1 MLDDPFQYIDGHSI
15 SYIFHLANKNYVQE
29 SWVLPEKYYKVNVQ
43 GTIKILEYCKKYNIP
58 LTYISSYIYG
68 RNVVNPISET
78 AIPSPES
85 PYAHS
90 KYLAEQVCKF
100 YSDNYGVKV
109 NIIRPFNVYGIGQ
122 RADFVIPHIIN
133 QAISARAVRV
143 KNLITR
149 RDFINVVDLVEALV
163 MTMEDSSVYSVY
175 NVGSGY
181 SVSIKELIEIIGDIL
196 GVRLFIEDENILRKN
211 EIMDC
216 FADISKIKSD
226 YNWYPKT
233 SIHEGL
239 SKYISQI
246 IGK

>member
-1 MLDDPFQYIDGHSI
+1 MDDPLQYIDGHAI
-15 SYIFHLANKNYVQE
+15 SYIFHLANKNYVSE
-29 SWVLPEKYYKVNVQ
+29 SWVLPEKYYMVNVQ

-68 RNVVNPISET
+68 SNVVNPISET
-78 AIPSPES
+78 AAPSPES

-90 KYLAEQVCKF
+90 KYLAEQVCRF

-109 NIIRPFNVYGIGQ
+109 KILRPFNVYGIGQ

-133 QAISARAVRV
+133 QAVSGNAVRV
-143 KNLITR
+143 KNSVTK
-149 RDFINVVDLVEALV
+149 RDFVNVIDLVEALV
-163 MTMEDSSVYSVY
+163 MTMEDPCVYSVY
-175 NVGSGY
+175 NVGSGC
-181 SVSIKELIEIIGDIL
+181 SISIKDLVEIIGGIL
-196 GVRLFIEDENILRKN
+196 GVSLSMEDENIFRKN

-216 FADISKIKSD
+216 FADISKIKSA

-239 SKYISQI
+239 SKYISQL